1 MAADSSATATT
12 VVEICFYD
20 NAGYYTKGQEVKFL
34 VSVKKQ
40 AVNVTALDGSN
51 INVTVNGRR
60 DSGRRSWFRGNGN
73 GVGCYNCGA
82 MGHIDRQCTRG
93 TSVVGSRAC
102 YNCGGMGHI
111 ARQCTR
117 GTSVVG
123 SRASYNCGVIG
134 HIARQCTR
142 GTSVV
147 GSRACYNCGEDGAF
161 C

>member
-1 MAADSSATATT
+1 MAADSSATAT

-60 DSGRRSWFRGNGN
+60 DSGRRSWFRGNVPVALVLLVLVRG
-73 GVGCYNCGA
+73 
-82 MGHIDRQCTRG
+82 MGHIARQCT
-93 TSVVGSRAC
+93 SPRAC
-102 YNCGGMGHI
+102 YNCGEDGYL

-123 SRASYNCGVIG
+123 A
-134 HIARQCTR
+134 
-142 GTSVV
+142 
-147 GSRACYNCGEDGAF
+147 RACYNCGEDGF
-161 C
+161 DNQFLHLPFVPYLTVQHSLFSVSVL